1 MDIFASRPQRSL
13 LTLAALALVL
23 LGLSLTAVTWQNLS
37 RQRQLIDQ
45 HMLFAA
51 RTIVH
56 GVESN
61 LVRAMPMLGRL
72 PPEALKS
79 RIEEFFREMV
89 TSGEVVYLG
98 VYDGEGRLVLS
109 SSASGAPV
117 GLEHPGDEDVILD
130 PSALSD
136 LHLTGEWYGTLP
148 MGGRAILGYA
158 ARTRPGMDQYCPG
171 PGQGRGQGQG
181 QGRGRGRDS
190 GRGPGRGLGPGAGA
204 EIGQSPGLSLEPGAT
219 PGSPRDLTPEPGD
232 GQAPGLY
239 LLVGLSLDEHYA
251 QFQGFKRNAILQTGF
266 VLAAAAFIWML
277 LFAYLRRREQGSK
290 LLRLE
295 SFHSRLLDAMPEGML
310 TVDADGTVSAA
321 NPAAKDILGQEVAGR
336 NLSELPIHQALREC
350 LLPGTGDCSWRQV
363 ELGGKSLELLAV
375 PMEGETLILAR
386 DRTHLRTLE
395 RDLEQS
401 RHLAAIGHLAAK
413 VAHEIRNPLSSLRG
427 FAQLFASKLKGKEP
441 EESYARTMVQ
451 EADRLGRVVTD
462 LLYLARPRN
471 LESAP
476 VDLAALAVDL
486 ERLLGFDLTRHKATL
501 VVRFAVPEALA
512 DADGLKQGLINLIL
526 NALDALPETGGI
538 LTLSSEQEERGVAV
552 TLADTGRGMEPEE
565 RERALEPYFT
575 TKKGGS
581 GLGLA
586 IVHKIVRDH
595 GGSLDIVSEPGRG
608 TAVILHFPSGPTPH
622 ETASGEAVS
631 HGSASGGSSSGQTPS
646 GEDIPGETPRRQG
659 EATR

>member
-1 MDIFASRPQRSL
+1 MDISAARPQRSL

-61 LVRAMPMLGRL
+61 LLRVMPMLGRL
-72 PPEALKS
+72 PPEAVKS
-79 RIEEFFREMV
+79 RIEEFFREIV
-89 TSGEVVYLG
+89 DSGEVVYLG

-109 SSASGAPV
+109 SSPTGAPL
-117 GLEHPGDEDVILD
+117 GLEHPGNDDVILD
-130 PSALSD
+130 QSALSD
-136 LHLTGEWYGTLP
+136 LHVTGEWYGTLP
-148 MGGRAILGYA
+148 MRGRAILGYA

-181 QGRGRGRDS
+181 RGSGRGR
-190 GRGPGRGLGPGAGA
+190 GPGAGA
-204 EIGQSPGLSLEPGAT
+204 GPGTGQTPGQGPWQTPGQEPGSGAGAQMEGPV
-219 PGSPRDLTPEPGD
+219 PGQDEGPG
-232 GQAPGLY
+232 PGLY
-239 LLVGLSLDEHYA
+239 LMVGLSLDEHYA
-251 QFQGFKRNAILQTGF
+251 QFQGFRRNAILQTGF

-277 LFAYLRRREQGSK
+277 LFAYLRRREQGRK
-290 LLRLE
+290 LVRLE
-295 SFHSRLLDAMPEGML
+295 SFHSKLLDAMPEGML
-310 TVDADGTVSAA
+310 TVDATGSVSAA
-321 NPAAKDILGQEVAGR
+321 NPAAKGILGPELAGR
-336 NLSELPIHQALREC
+336 DLAELPIHQALREC
-350 LLPGTGDCSWRQV
+350 LLPDAGDCSWRQV
-363 ELGGKSLELLAV
+363 ELEGKSLELLAV
-375 PMEGETLILAR
+375 PMEGETLILVR

-427 FAQLFASKLKGKEP
+427 FAQLFAAKLKGKEP

-462 LLYLARPRN
+462 LLYLARPRTV
-471 LESAP
+471 EPAP
-476 VDLAALAVDL
+476 VDLAALAADL
-486 ERLLGFDLTRHKATL
+486 ERLLGFDLARHKASL
-501 VVRFAVPEALA
+501 VVRLDVPAAVA

-526 NALDALPETGGI
+526 NALDALPETGGTI
-538 LTLSSEQEERGVAV
+538 TFSSASDAQGVAV
-552 TLADTGRGMEPEE
+552 TLADSGRGMAPEE

-595 GGSLDIVSEPGRG
+595 GGSLNIASEPGRG
-608 TAVILHFPSGPTPH
+608 TAVTLHFPGGPPSLGH
-622 ETASGEAVS
+622 REA
-631 HGSASGGSSSGQTPS
+631 QP
-646 GEDIPGETPRRQG
+646 
-659 EATR
+659 